1 MVLEDE
7 LFDPPEVARA
17 YPTITGQPNVG
28 LQPELALALRR
39 ADMDVRWFVSLI
51 GEEVEPV

>member
-7 LFDPPEVARA
+7 LFDPPEVPARTHDYGPA
-17 YPTITGQPNVG
+17 RCWA
-28 LQPELALALRR
+28 QPELALALRR
-39 ADMDVRWFVSLI
+39 ADVDMRWFVSLI